1 MKNGIIHYRNINNFM
16 VVVKLENNSY
26 SVFESFNVHAFSI
39 GDAVSGYL
47 NQSGIYE
54 ILNAT
59 TQKYQFV
66 LIQYVGL
73 DEDQALFQANN
84 LSELNDLG

>member
-26 SVFESFNVHAFSI
+26 TVFESFNVHVFSI
-39 GDAVSGYL
+39 GDTVSGYL
-47 NQSGIYE
+47 DQLGIYE

-66 LIQYVGL
+66 LIQYIGL
-73 DEDQALFQANN
+73 DEKQALFQANN